1 MKNLRFV
8 LMASVG
14 LIASSAALAQNVQ
27 SCQPLSYSSLDVG
40 GCKIIGQQVFDSRS
54 GEVNTVANSVEA
66 LKLESRIPSYTGTTN
81 SSAVSPSSTSGAS
94 TTTSTT
100 VPASSSSPSS
110 TSGASTTRVELPV
123 TLPSTPSNPPFS
135 DGPIAAPEAPV
146 VGNNTQE
153 AAIME
158 KLNAVESKKP
168 YLGNYKRTLEQR
180 VEVSTYNRV
189 DTRDAR
195 SIDVKVERVAVE
207 NTNSGGNSNPNNGGN
222 NDNANNNDDGIGGI
236 DPNDPGS
243 SNDDNTNDND

>member
-81 SSAVSPSSTSGAS
+81 SSAV
-94 TTTSTT
+94 
-100 VPASSSSPSS
+100 SPSS

>member
-27 SCQPLSYSSLDVG
+27 NCQPLSYSSLDVG

-54 GEVNTVANSVEA
+54 GEVNTIANSVEA
-66 LKLESRIPSYTGTTN
+66 LKLESRMPSSIGTTN
-81 SSAVSPSSTSGAS
+81 SSAVSPSSTSGTS
-94 TTTSTT
+94 TTTSST
-100 VPASSSSPSS
+100 VPASSSNPSS
-110 TSGASTTRVELPV
+110 TSSTSTTRVELPV
-123 TLPSTPSNPPFS
+123 TFPSTPSNPQLS

-146 VGNNTQE
+146 VGSNNQE

-158 KLNAVESKKP
+158 QLNAVESKKP
-168 YLGNYKRTLEQR
+168 YFGNYRRTLEQR
-180 VEVSTYNRV
+180 VEISTYNRV
-189 DTRDAR
+189 DTSDAR

-207 NTNSGGNSNPNNGGN
+207 NTNSGGNSNPNNGGS

-243 SNDDNTNDND
+243 SNDDNANDND